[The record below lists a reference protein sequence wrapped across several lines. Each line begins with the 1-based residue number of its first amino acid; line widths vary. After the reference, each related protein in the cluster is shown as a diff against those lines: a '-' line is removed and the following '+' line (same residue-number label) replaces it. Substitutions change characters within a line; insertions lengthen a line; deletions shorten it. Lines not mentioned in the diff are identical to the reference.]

1 MKIEEF
7 IECTKDELLAAK
19 RNSFSRNI
27 VKQNMDIECHEEL
40 MRLRNGEDTTNHLAA
55 YLFTCKNLTIHAI
68 DEEQTPISFE
78 TFDRIYGNA
87 VFLLQYLPKKRMY
100 ALTLFR
106 NADNSNK
113 FTDFFAY
120 SYYSG
125 SNAFKEDRNGA
136 IFESLLDFGLIK
148 CAMTMNKAYGIQ
160 DLLEIAWQK
169 FNEKCLLKYRDGES
183 QIETNYPAK
192 AARFMLNIEHPEL
205 SILTLYADNNLC
217 LLGKTKIIDSDID
230 KLSHSV
236 AFLDFQYNMITKGN
250 KNGSPRTS

>member
-1 MKIEEF
+1 
-7 IECTKDELLAAK
+7 
-19 RNSFSRNI
+19 
-27 VKQNMDIECHEEL
+27 
-40 MRLRNGEDTTNHLAA
+40 
-55 YLFTCKNLTIHAI
+55 
-68 DEEQTPISFE
+68 
-78 TFDRIYGNA
+78 
-87 VFLLQYLPKKRMY
+87 MY

-113 FTDFFAY
+113 FTEFFAY

-183 QIETNYPAK
+183 RIETNYPAK
-192 AARFMLNIEHPEL
+192 AARFMFNIEHPEL
-205 SILTLYADNNLC
+205 SILTLYADHRLS
-217 LLGKTKIIDSDID
+217 LLGATKIIDSDID
-230 KLSHSV
+230 KISRAV
-236 AFLDFQYNMITKGN
+236 AFLDFQ
-250 KNGSPRTS
+250 